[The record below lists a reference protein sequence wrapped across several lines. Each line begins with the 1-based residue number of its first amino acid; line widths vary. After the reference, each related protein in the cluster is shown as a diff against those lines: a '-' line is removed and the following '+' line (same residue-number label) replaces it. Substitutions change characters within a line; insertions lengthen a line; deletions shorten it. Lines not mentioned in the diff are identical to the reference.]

1 MLEFLARAWRALLSP
16 VPTPSDRTEQAVR
29 VIQRH
34 LDEAS
39 RRRGGA
45 PVEARELNDEER
57 ETLAQELAALLRSG
71 ERQPY
76 ERAAERT
83 AERTAE
89 ATAAPEGGPEAR
101 QPSSSP

>member
-1 MLEFLARAWRALLSP
+1 MLEFLARAWRALLLP
-16 VPTPSDRTEQAVR
+16 VPTSGDRTEQAVR

-45 PVEARELNDEER
+45 PVEARDLDVEER
-57 ETLAQELAALLRSG
+57 EALAQELAALLRSG

-76 ERAAERT
+76 EKT
-83 AERTAE
+83 AET
-89 ATAAPEGGPEAR
+89 TAAPEGGPEAR